1 MKILCYDCMESTYNI
16 IYSLEQKFKPILE
29 KANINQIHIMSLKQ
43 KYITK
48 VFLCSNNNFV
58 RSLFC
63 LHLKLQRINQF
74 LFHLPLSE

>member
-48 VFLCSNNNFV
+48 VFCALTIILLDLYFV
-58 RSLFC
+58 Y
-63 LHLKLQRINQF
+63 I
-74 LFHLPLSE
+74 